1 MSDAEK
7 IAREI
12 ARLEN
17 SATGVVFRLHRLWE
31 KNGWNIGVLEAEVDA
46 ALIAAEA
53 RGCAAAREQ
62 EATVPEIEFRLD
74 PTFRRAIAR
83 NLASW
88 DFRLAPRLNILL
100 PKPTAKP
107 DEELNGPEIVALC
120 VEVEMRAPKEAGG
133 KPFRVFIVK
142 PASLED
148 EKLID
153 QWVEERKQS
162 QSWLREG
169 EV

>member
-1 MSDAEK
+1 M
-7 IAREI
+7 
-12 ARLEN
+12 
-17 SATGVVFRLHRLWE
+17 
-31 KNGWNIGVLEAEVDA
+31 
-46 ALIAAEA
+46 
-53 RGCAAAREQ
+53 
-62 EATVPEIEFRLD
+62 PEIEFRLD

-88 DFRLAPRLNILL
+88 DFRLAPRLRIVLPPKAKVLESGDDPEMDKVADTHVVTLL
-100 PKPTAKP
+100 
-107 DEELNGPEIVALC
+107 

-133 KPFRVFIVK
+133 KPFRVFIIK

>member
-1 MSDAEK
+1 
-7 IAREI
+7 
-12 ARLEN
+12 
-17 SATGVVFRLHRLWE
+17 
-31 KNGWNIGVLEAEVDA
+31 
-46 ALIAAEA
+46 
-53 RGCAAAREQ
+53 
-62 EATVPEIEFRLD
+62 VPEIEFRLD

-100 PKPTAKP
+100 PKPMVKP
-107 DEELNGPEIVALC
+107 DEDPQSVVTLL

-133 KPFRVFIVK
+133 KPFRVFIIK